1 MQQSSKSIVPSLER
15 GLTILEIL
23 AKSRAGLSLSQVT
36 RQLALPKSSVHCLL
50 RTFENAGYVYKD
62 AACGKYRVSL
72 SICDLARQALQG
84 ISLRDQAKQ
93 HLRRLA
99 ETTGLTVHMA
109 VLEQGSCVLIEKVT
123 PPGVSRT
130 ATWIGKQ
137 LAVHCT
143 AVGKALL
150 AYLPESDAEQLIS
163 DQGLI
168 RYNDNTICSIR
179 QLKQEL
185 QIIRL
190 RGYALDDEEEEIGVR
205 CLGAPIFNANC
216 DVIAALSVVGHA
228 NQLSEDTLP
237 HLHREVVEA
246 AKRVSDQVR
255 NAQLE
260 AGISLPEPIGHLT
273 WQRNVFS
280 ASTLQASSRIGIPP
294 HSAVVR

>member
-1 MQQSSKSIVPSLER
+1 VS
-15 GLTILEIL
+15 
-23 AKSRAGLSLSQVT
+23 

-62 AACGKYRVSL
+62 PACGKFRLSL

-84 ISLRDQAKQ
+84 ISLRDQARQ
-93 HLRRLA
+93 HLRRLSEKTA
-99 ETTGLTVHMA
+99 LTVHMA

-137 LAVHCT
+137 LALHCT
-143 AVGKALL
+143 AVGKTLL

-179 QLKQEL
+179 QLKREL
-185 QIIRL
+185 QLIRL

-205 CLGAPIFNANC
+205 CVGAPIFNANH
-216 DVIAALSVVGHA
+216 DAIAALSVVGDA
-228 NQLSEDTLP
+228 SQISDDNLS
-237 HLHREVVEA
+237 HLHLDVIEA
-246 AKRVSDQVR
+246 ANRVSDQVR
-255 NAQLE
+255 DAQLE
-260 AGISLPEPIGHLT
+260 SGISLPERMAHPT
-273 WQRNVFS
+273 WQR
-280 ASTLQASSRIGIPP
+280 TLIGQSISFLGSRL
-294 HSAVVR
+294 

>member
-1 MQQSSKSIVPSLER
+1 MQEASKSHVPSLER

-72 SICDLARQALQG
+72 SICDLARHALQG
-84 ISLRDQAKQ
+84 ISLRDQARQ
-93 HLRRLA
+93 HLRQLSER
-99 ETTGLTVHMA
+99 TGLTVHMA
-109 VLEQGSCVLIEKVT
+109 VLEQGACVLIEKVT

-137 LAVHCT
+137 LALHCT

-185 QIIRL
+185 QLIRL

-205 CLGAPIFNANC
+205 CLGAPIFNANR
-216 DVIAALSVVGHA
+216 DAIAALSIVGDA
-228 NQLSEDTLP
+228 GQISEDNLSQ
-237 HLHREVVEA
+237 LCRDVIEA
-246 AKRVSDQVR
+246 AKQVSEQVR
-255 NAQLE
+255 TAQLE
-260 AGISLPEPIGHLT
+260 AGISLPERMGHPNWQRTVCGHLS
-273 WQRNVFS
+273 Q
-280 ASTLQASSRIGIPP
+280 
-294 HSAVVR
+294 